1 MAKRGGGRGSAQKAG
16 SRGGGGGQ
24 RRMSGG
30 KPGRGGKNPNAG
42 LTREDFV
49 DEIDEC
55 KQLIIPCLH
64 LHSIKI
70 YAALCFAAL
79 WVASHQPLTSL
90 TPLTPLTLAR
100 ILSPEAYFVSFPMYF
115 DNCVKDVTGGPLSSR
130 HLSYYVSVTTVHV
143 ACK

>member
-1 MAKRGGGRGSAQKAG
+1 
-16 SRGGGGGQ
+16 
-24 RRMSGG
+24 MSGE
-30 KPGRGGKNPNAG
+30 KPGRVGKNPNAG

-64 LHSIKI
+64 LHSVKT

-90 TPLTPLTLAR
+90 TPLTPLTLAIFYPQR
-100 ILSPEAYFVSFPMYF
+100 LTLSLFLCAS
-115 DNCVKDVTGGPLSSR
+115 TI
-130 HLSYYVSVTTVHV
+130 
-143 ACK
+143 A